1 MKVQVFFAFL
11 SSQINLVMRNLL
23 LVSLF
28 IISRISLFADEGMWL
43 PLLLKQLNEKEMKK
57 MGMKISA
64 EDIYSV
70 NKSSMKDAV
79 VLFGRGC
86 TGEIISSSSL
96 LLTNHHCGFG
106 QIQDH
111 SSLEHDYLKDGFWAK
126 NHSEELPNPGLTAT
140 FIISMEDVTSKI
152 LDGMSNS
159 LSEKEREELINTNSK
174 KIIAEAIANT
184 HYEGI
189 IKSMYNGNEYVL
201 FITEVFRD
209 IRLVGAPPQ
218 SIGNFGKDTD
228 NWMWPRHTADFSM
241 FRIYAGKDNKPAD
254 YSTEN
259 VPFIPRHHFPIST
272 SGIKEN
278 DFTMVYGFPARTN
291 EYLSSSAVE
300 QIVEQNNPLKVNLR
314 GKRLDIMNQYM
325 NADRGVFI
333 KYADKY
339 SGVSNYHKKWAGEAK
354 GLKTANAIAKKVEFE
369 DIFQQRVAS
378 NSSFSEYSTLM
389 SDLKS
394 EYTKLAVIQPE
405 LDLFQEAIL
414 TSEILKFSYSMRNL
428 SVFPAK
434 STESKKQ
441 FNENI
446 EKSKER
452 ILAHFKDYHAA
463 LDKDLTTAMLFEY
476 YHLSTRNYSPEP
488 LSALNKQ
495 ASKIDIANYVDNLFL
510 NSIFSNQSR
519 LESVL
524 KQSDSMLVASIQN
537 DPAFKLANFYYNA
550 FYSEIAKEYNSINE
564 RLIPLNRKYMA
575 ALRVVVPEKKYYPD
589 ANQTLRIAYGKA
601 EGYKPSD
608 AIEYN
613 WYTTVDGILEKNNSG
628 NPDYEIPNRLRTL
641 IETRDFGPYA
651 DKDGKLRTCFSA
663 SNHTTGGN
671 SGSPVFNGKGQLI
684 GTNFDR
690 NWEGTMSDVYYDIN
704 QVRNITLDIRYTL
717 FIVDKFAG
725 ASHLIKEMTLVK

>member
-1 MKVQVFFAFL
+1 
-11 SSQINLVMRNLL
+11 MRNLL
-23 LVSLF
+23 LISLF

-64 EDIYSV
+64 DDIYSV

-86 TGEIISSSSL
+86 TGEVISSTGL

-111 SSLEHDYLKDGFWAK
+111 SSLENDYLKDGFWAK
-126 NHSEELPNPGLTAT
+126 NHSEELPNPGLTVT
-140 FIISMEDVTSKI
+140 FIIRMEDVTSIMLNGISK
-152 LDGMSNS
+152 D
-159 LSEKEREELINTNSK
+159 LSEKEREALIAANSNK
-174 KIIAEAIANT
+174 VIAEAVANT

-189 IKSMYNGNEYVL
+189 IKSMYNGNEYIL

-209 IRLVGAPPQ
+209 VRLVGAPPQ

-228 NWMWPRHTADFSM
+228 NWMWPRHTADFSL

-259 VPFIPRHHFPIST
+259 VPFIPRYHFPIST
-272 SGIKEN
+272 RGIKEN

-300 QIVEQNNPLKVNLR
+300 QIVNQNNPLKVELR
-314 GKRLDIMNQYM
+314 GKRLDVMNQYM
-325 NADRGVFI
+325 NADREVFI

-354 GLKTANAIAKKVEFE
+354 GLKTAHAIEKKLEFE
-369 DIFQQRVAS
+369 SVFQQRVSS
-378 NSSFSEYSTLM
+378 NPQFVEYSTLM
-389 SDLKS
+389 SDLKT
-394 EYTKLAVIQPE
+394 EYAKLAVIQPE
-405 LDLFQEAIL
+405 LDLFSEAIL
-414 TSEILKFSYSMRNL
+414 TSEIIKFAYSMRSL
-428 SVFPAK
+428 ASFPIN
-434 STESKKQ
+434 SSESKKQ
-441 FNENI
+441 FQENI

-452 ILAHFKDYHAA
+452 ITAHFKDYYAP

-476 YHLSTRNYSPEP
+476 YHLSKRNYSPEP
-488 LSALNKQ
+488 TSALNKQ
-495 ASKIDIANYVDNLFL
+495 ASISDISNYVNDLFL
-510 NSIFSNQSR
+510 NSIFSNQSK
-519 LESVL
+519 LEMALKLPDSLLVL
-524 KQSDSMLVASIQN
+524 SIQN
-537 DPAFKLANFYYNA
+537 DPAFKLASFYYDV
-550 FYSEIAKEYNSINE
+550 FYKEVAKEFNAINE

-589 ANQTLRIAYGKA
+589 ANQSLRIAYGKA
-601 EGYKPSD
+601 EGYSPSD
-608 AIEYN
+608 ATEYK
-613 WYTTVDGILEKNNSG
+613 WYTTIDGILEKNNSG
-628 NPDYEIPNRLRTL
+628 NPDYEIPSRLKTL

-651 DKDGKLRTCFSA
+651 DKDGNLRTCFSA

-704 QVRNITLDIRYTL
+704 QVRNISVDIRYTL
-717 FIVDKFAG
+717 FIIDKFAG
-725 ASHLIKEMTLVK
+725 ASHLVKEMTLVK